1 MANDFKELTHAEMQA
16 VYKQN
21 LKDFKELTDDARR
34 AELQEILAEMDVP
47 NMRRLLNKFSNLSW
61 LKRNLLINNS
71 NHPRAQEALEII
83 RIMMHEWTR
92 G

>member
-1 MANDFKELTHAEMQA
+1 MTNDFDELTHAEMQK
-16 VYKQN
+16 VYEQN
-21 LKDFKELTDDARR
+21 LKDFERLQRK
-34 AELQEILAEMDVP
+34 AELQEILAEMDIP